1 MATFESDFNGL
12 RGGLCPSRAI
22 AVAGRSF
29 GHIRRPAV
37 GCTRHVP
44 SPLPVEPSTPSVTS
58 VGPRWVAPVT
68 YHRRCRPNLRPRPPH
83 QSRDCPYCGRFR
95 SCCAVARRRIPS
107 NSALFRLKSCRVCP
121 TCVSTVSEGVPC
133 KPPCPSVKLSCRS
146 QSRPPQNCSRQISRQ
161 INRQITITQLQL
173 PNYHRPKLQ
182 SADSRIKM
190 PRPSTWYEFAACAG
204 VCDRKSTRPP

>member
-22 AVAGRSF
+22 AVAGRSL
-29 GHIRRPAV
+29 GRIRRPAV
-37 GCTRHVP
+37 GCTRHVS

-68 YHRRCRPNLRPRPPH
+68 YRRRCRSNLRPRPPH
-83 QSRDCPYCGRFR
+83 QSRDCPYCGQFR
-95 SCCAVARRRIPS
+95 PCCAVARRRIPS
-107 NSALFRLKSCRVCP
+107 NSALFCLSSRRVCP
-121 TCVSTVSEGVPC
+121 TCVSTVSETVPC
-133 KPPCPSVKLSCRS
+133 KLPCPSVKLSCQS
-146 QSRPPQNCSRQISRQ
+146 QSRPPQNCDRQIA
-161 INRQITITQLQL
+161 IIKLEP
-173 PNYHRPKLQ
+173 PNYNRPKLQ

-190 PRPSTWYEFAACAG
+190 PRPSTWYEPAACAG